1 MATKTKPKKPPDKP
15 DRFKVKTGKTTLHTS
30 RAPRDD
36 LAIGNLTLNG
46 QNLEMSLSEL
56 ISSLTLEQTMDG
68 ASTLKLV
75 IFDPNRRVLL
85 SKLAATASMVV
96 FDQVSYTLV
105 GVEVQDIN
113 LTFTFEETAVNVLR
127 GQKGPLKANRYNTT
141 RAQFIRALVRQP
153 KNYQIPFE
161 SPEVNVKQPIAGGK
175 IDVLKEASWLMPSG
189 GVRRSKTADQ
199 NASGAQGGPG
209 QGWITVGATWFSGAP
224 GSCGT
229 LGDGR
234 PQYAELG
241 QAGAN
246 ASMGGLLGPLFGMSG
261 PLPCNYAI
269 DVEFRGKVVTAFKG
283 DIGSGQLGDPHYK
296 IDLHSGLA
304 AALDFESVGRG
315 DVRIR
320 RH

>member
-1 MATKTKPKKPPDKP
+1 MATKPKPKDKP
-15 DRFKVKTGKTTLHTS
+15 DRFKVKTAKTTLHTA

-36 LAIGNLTLNG
+36 LAIGNLTLNDKK
-46 QNLEMSLSEL
+46 LEMHLSEL
-56 ISSLTLEQTMDG
+56 ISSLTLDQTMDG

-75 IFDPNRRVLL
+75 IFDPDRRVLL
-85 SKLAATASMVV
+85 SPLAATASTVV
-96 FDQVSYTLV
+96 FDRVSYTLV
-105 GVEVQDIN
+105 GVEVQDIT

-127 GQKGPLKANRYNTT
+127 KMRGPLKANRYNTT

-153 KNYQIPFE
+153 KDYQIPFT

-189 GVRRSKTADQ
+189 GVRRSRTAGQD
-199 NASGAQGGPG
+199 ASGAQGGPG
-209 QGWITVGATWFSGAP
+209 QGWIVVGATMFDGAP

-246 ASMGGLLGPLFGMSG
+246 AGMGGLLGPLFGLHG
-261 PLPCNYAI
+261 PLPCGYAL
-269 DVEFRGKVVTAFKG
+269 DVEYNGKVVTAYKG
-283 DIGSGQLGDPHYK
+283 DIGSGQLGESHFK
-296 IDLHSGLA
+296 IDMHTGLYQ
-304 AALDFESVGRG
+304 ALGFSAGRG

-320 RH
+320 KH